1 MVTLVDLKEKHEVEK
16 KRYKQN
22 MERMMKIVENYK
34 SELDKARRD
43 LKNFKKNKQVKVTDR
58 STAD

>member
-1 MVTLVDLKEKHEVEK
+1 MVTLVDLKEMHEVEK

-22 MERMMKIVENYK
+22 MERMLKIVENYK

-43 LKNFKKNKQVKVTDR
+43 LKNFKENKQVKVT
-58 STAD
+58 